1 MTDPVDEHAYRWFR
15 RCIFAATLAA
25 IIVLLVLCF
34 VL

>member
-1 MTDPVDEHAYRWFR
+1 MTNPVDEHAYRWSR
-15 RCIFAATLAA
+15 RCMFAATVAA